1 MKKWSDEKFRVVII
15 TPCYNASKNL
25 HNIADSLLEQ
35 TYNNWVWIIS
45 DDESTDNTSE
55 VAIEIIN
62 KINDRAVFCPSNGKK
77 RFALNNISNI
87 IDNYVCDILDD
98 WGIKAE
104 SENII
109 IGIIDGDD
117 QLCNSKAFELI
128 AKEYNDGNDV
138 VWTAHK
144 WDVNESMNVSG
155 PLPDKV
161 NPYLYQWCAS
171 HFRTFRKD
179 VFDRVNQD
187 NFKNIYGEWF
197 KRGYDQ
203 ALMLPILYL
212 SDKRK
217 YVDEVCYQY
226 NINSV
231 SMDRSMD
238 TTSGQLNTVKFVR
251 ARGYIR

>member
-1 MKKWSDEKFRVVII
+1 MNDYVFLVV
-15 TPCYNASKNL
+15 TPCYNAAKNL
-25 HNIADSLLEQ
+25 QNIADSLTEQ
-35 TYNNWVWIIS
+35 TYKNWLWAIS
-45 DDESTDNTSE
+45 DDESTDDTEKKS
-55 VAIEIIN
+55 IEIVNNIN
-62 KINDRAVFCPSNGKK
+62 GRAAYFPSNGDKK
-77 RFALNNISNI
+77 YALKNIVDRLGG
-87 IDNYVCDILDD
+87 IDSFVKDCYGGKEIPNDRLVV
-98 WGIKAE
+98 A
-104 SENII
+104 
-109 IGIIDGDD
+109 IIDGDD
-117 QLCNSKAFELI
+117 QLCNPRALEI
-128 AKEYNDGNDV
+128 IVKEYEDGCDV